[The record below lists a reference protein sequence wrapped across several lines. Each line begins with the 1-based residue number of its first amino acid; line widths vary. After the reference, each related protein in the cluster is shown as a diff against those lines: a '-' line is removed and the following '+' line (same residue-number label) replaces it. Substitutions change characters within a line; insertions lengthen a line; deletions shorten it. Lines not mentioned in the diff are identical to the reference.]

1 MLTLLETRHF
11 TFADL
16 QAKAFGDNSQIRKE
30 IRDKYPDKKIMFQSS
45 SNFMKNEHIL
55 KVYESKYFR
64 STI

>member
-16 QAKAFGDNSQIRKE
+16 HAKAFGDSSQIRKE

-45 SNFMKNEHIL
+45 SNFIKNENVL
-55 KVYESKYFR
+55 NVYEMEDM
-64 STI
+64 